1 MGTLR
6 KIAEI
11 PAGSWTK
18 WVVVGFW
25 VVALVILFPLS
36 TKLNGAEKND
46 AKQWLP
52 GNAESTKVVDL
63 QSRFQP
69 PNVQSAVV
77 VYARAS
83 GLTAADRAKA
93 AADARSFAALPS
105 VGPGRVAGPI
115 PSADGQALQTIVL
128 VNVGPQG
135 AGATKAADAIHAI
148 ASSNANGLT
157 PHLTGPLT
165 SYITGPLG
173 INADLSKVFGGI
185 DTTLL
190 YSTVAVV
197 ILILLI
203 TYRSPFLWLLP
214 VISSGVALNHELGAF
229 HRVSGSPHPR
239 HRRQNISYRGQRQ
252 ISHI

>member
-1 MGTLR
+1 M
-6 KIAEI
+6 
-11 PAGSWTK
+11 
-18 WVVVGFW
+18 
-25 VVALVILFPLS
+25 
-36 TKLNGAEKND
+36 
-46 AKQWLP
+46 
-52 GNAESTKVVDL
+52 
-63 QSRFQP
+63 
-69 PNVQSAVV
+69 

-105 VGPGRVAGPI
+105 VGPGQVAGPI

-135 AGATKAADAIHAI
+135 SGAGKAADAIHAI

-214 VISSGVALNHELGAF
+214 VISSGVALITAQAVIYLLAAHAGLTVTGMSAADL
-229 HRVSGSPHPR
+229 VCAGV
-239 HRRQNISYRGQRQ
+239 RGQHRLRAADRRPLPGGTAPPRPPPPGDGRGAAPRRARP
-252 ISHI
+252 SSPAPAP